1 MFVNRNDFLEIS
13 DDDEDEVAVK
23 KSDIQD
29 DEYEP
34 EPIQINTYKNE
45 YKPPPVVIEK
55 K

>member
-13 DDDEDEVAVK
+13 DDDEVALK

-34 EPIQINTYKNE
+34 EPIQIKTYKNE
-45 YKPPPVVIEK
+45 YNPPPVVIEK